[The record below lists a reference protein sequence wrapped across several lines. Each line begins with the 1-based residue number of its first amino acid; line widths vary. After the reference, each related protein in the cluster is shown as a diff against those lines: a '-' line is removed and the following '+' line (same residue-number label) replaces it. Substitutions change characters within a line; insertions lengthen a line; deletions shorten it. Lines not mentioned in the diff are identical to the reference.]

1 MTHASL
7 AGAGSVAVRPSQS
20 ARRIAALAA
29 LCLLV
34 LSVSGCAKL
43 RARDLLNKGVQ
54 SFKNGQYD
62 VAIED
67 FKQAKD
73 LDPTL
78 LNARLYLATAYAT
91 QYIPGAPSQE
101 NMQFGNQAIA
111 EFKEVLQTDPNNLSA
126 IDGIGSILFQ
136 MAGTPFDE
144 AKFEESKTYH
154 QKHIALQPNDPE
166 PYYWIGVIDWTLA
179 FRANGLLRVDYNK
192 EHISKQIKDTDPLP
206 RSRSC
211 RLRSPKRVALI
222 DEGIADL
229 QEGHPAASRL
239 RRRDG
244 LPQPSLSPQSG
255 HRGERRRTRRP
266 DQASRRPNGPN
277 QRNQAKARRPA
288 ATHRRLIESSKPW
301 ERQRFSIPRLRRD
314 ESPDWRF
321 FFAPP
326 LPPFRS
332 SADRPRPLGFSAP
345 LCELCVSALSL
356 SSSSYPS
363 TKPIP
368 NARPLLLPA
377 NGSRNSLPSRD
388 LPPFSK
394 MPQKSLDN
402 SIIIV

>member
-20 ARRIAALAA
+20 ARRVATLVAI
-29 LCLLV
+29 CFLV
-34 LSVSGCAKL
+34 LGVSGCAKL

-111 EFKEVLQTDPNNLSA
+111 EFKEVLQSDPNNLSA

-144 AKFEESKTYH
+144 AKFQESKTYH

-179 FRANGLLRVDYNK
+179 FRANGLMRVDYNK
-192 EHISKQIKDTDPLP
+192 EHINKQIKDTDPLP
-206 RSRSC
+206 PAVRADY
-211 RLRSPKRVALI
+211 LAKEGTLI

-229 QEGHPAASRL
+229 KKAIQLRPDYDDAMAYLNLLYRRKADTVESADERAALTKQADDLIDQIKEIKQKRA
-239 RRRDG
+239 DQ
-244 LPQPSLSPQSG
+244 PQPAG
-255 HRGERRRTRRP
+255 G
-266 DQASRRPNGPN
+266 
-277 QRNQAKARRPA
+277 
-288 ATHRRLIESSKPW
+288 
-301 ERQRFSIPRLRRD
+301 
-314 ESPDWRF
+314 
-321 FFAPP
+321 
-326 LPPFRS
+326 
-332 SADRPRPLGFSAP
+332 
-345 LCELCVSALSL
+345 
-356 SSSSYPS
+356 
-363 TKPIP
+363 
-368 NARPLLLPA
+368 
-377 NGSRNSLPSRD
+377 
-388 LPPFSK
+388 
-394 MPQKSLDN
+394 
-402 SIIIV
+402 